1 MYDIM
6 FIIGGSEMIEY
17 EIPLVCLIFTS
28 MISIMFFCKKKVELE
43 ENYYFK
49 NILLFTLLVN
59 ISNFVSHY
67 GASIYLKN
75 GVDCWYA
82 DVFSIMNKIGSWFI
96 VIITFNVMSYMLYIS
111 FEEYRKKFVLYK
123 KISNIFYIIIG
134 VVLVSLNFE
143 VVKVGAI
150 TSGTGSSVSLTF
162 ILAFL
167 SLIIASFVALI
178 NWKKRDKRYNSM
190 YAIIPLIIGLGVF
203 VMFHPE
209 FNIYDLILCLL
220 CYLMYFTIE
229 NPDVKMLNE
238 LTLAKTQAERSNR
251 AKSDFL
257 ASMSHEI
264 RTPLNA
270 IVGLSED
277 IATYKDQVPAEVVED
292 TDDIINASNT
302 LLEIVGNILD
312 INKIE
317 ADKMEITENP
327 YNFKEEITNMCKVTA
342 TRIGEKHIDFKLDI
356 ADDVP
361 YELIGDKVHVK
372 GIINNLLSNSIK
384 YTEEGQVNLTIKC
397 INDYDKNISNLI
409 ITCQDTG
416 RGIKAE
422 YINKLFTKF
431 ERLDIEKNTTTE
443 GTGLGLAITKA
454 LIEMMGGKI
463 NVQSQFGH
471 GSIFMV
477 QIPQKIGKILPP
489 MTEKELM
496 DTAKDLYKRQRE
508 EIELPKKSS
517 TKVSYSGKKILI
529 VDDNML
535 NIKVGRRAL
544 KDFNFIIDECYDGQ
558 QCLDKI
564 KAGNH
569 YDLILMDIMMPNM
582 SGETALA
589 KLKEMNDFQTPVI
602 ALTADAVAGAK
613 NRYINEG
620 FIDYIAKPFSRE
632 QIQEKLDVIFAQQV
646 IDEVK
651 DDLSKQEQV
660 DIKEDGVEQEEPVKK
675 APIDW
680 SKVPAYTFDTG
691 LIELPKTNENSQPE
705 VKIDE
710 SYLTH
715 NGIDYE
721 KGLET
726 FGDLETYNEMLAEW
740 FKECQ
745 HKFKEM
751 KECKE
756 KNDLASYAI
765 AVHSLKSDAKY
776 FGFTKL
782 AELAYEHEMKAKAQ
796 NSNYVNDNFAELEKE
811 FFRITVVIEKYL
823 K

>member
-1 MYDIM
+1 MGVYFSVSSLI
-6 FIIGGSEMIEY
+6 IIGMLSYIFFSKEKLDNFETKIYGKMLIVTIIGLLLEIITCIVY
-17 EIPLVCLIFTS
+17 ENGIDLNNIIYQFASKLTSSFYMVWSCLMALYI
-28 MISIMFFCKKKVELE
+28 MGISNVKEKTRKAYSIINIVLFIL
-43 ENYYFK
+43 
-49 NILLFTLLVN
+49 ILLLPITYIVN
-59 ISNFVSHY
+59 ESGVMPS
-67 GASIYLKN
+67 GPSIYLTYFVCFINTFFDLFFCIKYKKKIDKSKLIPIYSLLVL
-75 GVDCWYA
+75 GGIDLILSVAYPSLFLIGY
-82 DVFSIMNKIGSWFI
+82 VFSLI
-96 VIITFNVMSYMLYIS
+96 VII
-111 FEEYRKKFVLYK
+111 
-123 KISNIFYIIIG
+123 
-134 VVLVSLNFE
+134 
-143 VVKVGAI
+143 
-150 TSGTGSSVSLTF
+150 
-162 ILAFL
+162 
-167 SLIIASFVALI
+167 
-178 NWKKRDKRYNSM
+178 
-190 YAIIPLIIGLGVF
+190 
-203 VMFHPE
+203 
-209 FNIYDLILCLL
+209 
-220 CYLMYFTIE
+220 MYFTIE
-229 NPDVKMLNE
+229 NPDIKMLNE
-238 LTLAKTQAERSNR
+238 ITLAKTQAERSNR

-517 TKVSYSGKKILI
+517 TKVSYNGKKILI

-796 NSNYVNDNFAELEKE
+796 NSDYVNDNFAELEKE